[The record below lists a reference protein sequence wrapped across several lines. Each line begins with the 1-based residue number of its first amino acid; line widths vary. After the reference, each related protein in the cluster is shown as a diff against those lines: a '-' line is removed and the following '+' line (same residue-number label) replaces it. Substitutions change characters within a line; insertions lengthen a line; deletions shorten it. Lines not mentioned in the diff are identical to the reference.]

1 MAKLRMKYEWYTHL
15 YDLKIELTDA
25 TGRLVHDSVKSY
37 FGMRKIALG
46 KDDKGINRLFLN
58 NKIVFHYG
66 PLDQGWWPDGLYA
79 APSDEALRYDV
90 EVLKQ
95 LGCNMLRK
103 HVKVEP
109 LRFYYWCDKLG
120 ILVWQDM
127 PNGDRPI
134 RSKDADIDKGEDTAA
149 QFEWELKR
157 LVDSHYNSPAIVMW
171 VPYNEGWG
179 QYDTPRIVDLIKSWD
194 PTRLV
199 NNASGW
205 EDKRVGD
212 VHDVHKY
219 PGPIAPVNEIHRAA
233 VLGEFG
239 GLGLPMPGHT
249 WQEKKNWGYRK
260 YDSQEKLTDV
270 YLTLIDKLKPLVA
283 DGLSAAV
290 YTQTTDVEIEV
301 NGIMTYDRAVIKMDA
316 EKITSANKSLYD
328 IVR

>member
-1 MAKLRMKYEWYTHL
+1 
-15 YDLKIELTDA
+15 
-25 TGRLVHDSVKSY
+25 
-37 FGMRKIALG
+37 
-46 KDDKGINRLFLN
+46 
-58 NKIVFHYG
+58 
-66 PLDQGWWPDGLYA
+66 
-79 APSDEALRYDV
+79 
-90 EVLKQ
+90 
-95 LGCNMLRK
+95 MLRK

-120 ILVWQDM
+120 LLVWQDM
-127 PNGDRPI
+127 PNGDRHI
-134 RSKDADIDKGEDTAA
+134 RGKDADIDKGEDTAK
-149 QFEWELKR
+149 QFEFELKR
-157 LVDSHYNSPAIVMW
+157 LVECHYNSPAIVMW

-205 EDKRVGD
+205 ADRRVGD

-219 PGPIAPVNEIHRAA
+219 PGPTAPVNEVHRAA

-249 WQEKKNWGYRK
+249 WQAEKNWGYKK
-260 YDSQEKLTDV
+260 YNSQEELTDA
-270 YLTLIDKLKPLVA
+270 YLALIDKLRPLVA
-283 DGLSAAV
+283 GGLSAAV

-301 NGIMTYDRAVIKMDA
+301 NGLMTYDRAVIKMDA
-316 EKITSANKSLYD
+316 ERITPANKSLYD